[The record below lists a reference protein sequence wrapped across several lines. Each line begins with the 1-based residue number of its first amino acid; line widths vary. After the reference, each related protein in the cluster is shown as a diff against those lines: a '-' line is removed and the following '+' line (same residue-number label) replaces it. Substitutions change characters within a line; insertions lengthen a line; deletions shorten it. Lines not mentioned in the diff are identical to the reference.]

1 MDAELVYLSMLG
13 ELVQPLEGIPNAF
26 AAGEPCQML
35 YQQIYEAKCRLC
47 DRLGVDEDADLECI
61 LDCFSEINR
70 ELCLRMYHLGL
81 EHADMQKK
89 L

>member
-1 MDAELVYLSMLG
+1 MDMDLIYLSMMG

-47 DRLGVDEDADLECI
+47 DRLGEDEDADVECI
-61 LDCFSEINR
+61 LDRFFEINR

-81 EHADMQKK
+81 EHAAIQQK

>member
-1 MDAELVYLSMLG
+1 MDLIYLSMMG

-47 DRLGVDEDADLECI
+47 DQLGEDEDSDVEYI
-61 LDCFSEINR
+61 LDCFFEINR

-81 EHADMQKK
+81 EHAAIQQK